1 MLLSLFFQT
10 TILLAF
16 YHKKEESNTIIIA
29 SSSEKTEILFNN
41 LIYNFIEQAF
51 SKTISKIEY
60 SIRRNSKKLNSNY

>member
-29 SSSEKTEILFNN
+29 NSSEKIEILLNN
-41 LIYNFIEQAF
+41 WIYNFIEQPF
-51 SKTISKIEY
+51 PKTISQIEY
-60 SIRRNSKKLNSNY
+60 SIRKN